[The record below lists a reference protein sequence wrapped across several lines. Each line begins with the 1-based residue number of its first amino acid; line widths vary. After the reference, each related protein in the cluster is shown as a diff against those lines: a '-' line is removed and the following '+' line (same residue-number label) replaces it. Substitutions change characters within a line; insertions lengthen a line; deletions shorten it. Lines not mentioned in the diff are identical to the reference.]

1 MEGRLLALL
10 ALLAPMAAGQCPEIN
25 ELDVLYD
32 SDTFMCA
39 YDWQGPGDDDD
50 IQACTEC
57 DGFGEAHVPDGFSH
71 SADEGQYFPFGS
83 IITMP
88 GCTFYG
94 FEDYNY
100 AGDVDEYPEGTHPNV
115 GGNYEGDYCGTTLTG
130 YPSYKCECIQK
141 MIECDPSDD
150 YVTVLTCDGSE
161 FDTDFSCTYIQT
173 IGTEY
178 TEEASQSM
186 GVSVEVSSEIQVRL
200 HPVLQNK

>member
-1 MEGRLLALL
+1 MALL
-10 ALLAPMAAGQCPEIN
+10 ALLAPMAAGECPNIN

-32 SDTFMCA
+32 SDTFMCV
-39 YDWQGPGDDDD
+39 YVWQGPGDDDA

-57 DGFGEAHVPDGFSH
+57 EEFGEAHLEDGYSY
-71 SADEGQYFPFGS
+71 SQPEGQYYPIGS
-83 IITMP
+83 LITMP

-94 FEDYNY
+94 FGDYNY
-100 AGDVDEYPEGTHPNV
+100 AGDVYPYDEGTYPNV
-115 GGNYEGDYCGTTLTG
+115 GGNYEGDTDHCGTTLTG

-150 YVTVLTCDGSE
+150 YVTVLVCDGSE

-186 GVSVEVSSEIQVRL
+186 GVSAEVSSEIEVRL
-200 HPVLQNK
+200 RPVLQNK